1 MAEGPG
7 WPEALPLLPH
17 PAELVIGAI
26 AFGLLYLVYTKYV
39 VPPLERMFAERTSA
53 IEGGMERAEKA
64 QAEAEAALGQ
74 YQAQLAGARDEA
86 AQIREGAKQQGA
98 QIIAE
103 MRDQAQTESAR
114 ITSTAQKQIEAE
126 RQQALVQLRGEVG
139 RLSTDLASRIVGESL
154 HDEARQRG
162 IVDRF
167 LDELESD
174 ESRPERVAAG
184 QTEAVGA
191 GRPEGEGQGP

>member
-167 LDELESD
+167 LD
-174 ESRPERVAAG
+174 
-184 QTEAVGA
+184 
-191 GRPEGEGQGP
+191 